1 MLAVATHMLLQPYYY
16 WLYLNKIEDK
26 MLAWRLSVFL
36 LNLFAWFHFCWFVHI
51 QDIILSI
58 MEAFTNLKDQI
69 LDNVFFHYPPFYEQ
83 VLYLGLFGK
92 WYQISRSE

>member
-1 MLAVATHMLLQPYYY
+1 
-16 WLYLNKIEDK
+16 
-26 MLAWRLSVFL
+26 
-36 LNLFAWFHFCWFVHI
+36 
-51 QDIILSI
+51 

-69 LDNVFFHYPPFYEQ
+69 LGNVIFHYPPFYEQ